1 MEDTFMNVVITKNYM
16 VISYIKDTRKIYQ
29 FLLMKHP
36 VYYNIKMKIF

>member
-1 MEDTFMNVVITKNYM
+1 MEDTFMNVVITKNYT
-16 VISYIKDTRKIYQ
+16 VISYIKDMRKIFQ